1 MKQRLL
7 PFVLLVLAASINA
20 QEVIW
25 TEDFSRGFVGWTANS
40 LICGSNTGATYGDVS
55 GPAFGTWTL
64 SELILDGEPVD
75 IAGLELEWTFIN
87 STEYL
92 VYSQLPAS
100 DIDIFLTAYGS
111 YSLDEMN
118 VMTSSIDSDEIIVDG
133 LAFSEASTDGLVE
146 WAVVSAGLGIDD
158 LGYQLIGT
166 GNPTVELTDG
176 GNTLTYTAVDGGLI
190 ATYTKRNECGTQWVW
205 SPNGNLGSGTFD
217 FDTPGTVF
225 VDSDTR
231 ANGSMVMRNIFNM
244 FGGDAANVPNPN
256 APPYP
261 HYASELISPLID
273 ISEADRALS
282 LSLTQFLGYLNTPQE
297 APDGIKTALQISTDN
312 GATWSTAVDINP
324 DLPADVFRSN
334 RQTVPIPLA
343 FTAGADEIRIKLTFA
358 TDYYFWGIDDI
369 SIQERIDYDVQA
381 NENFFAVTDNRSTP
395 WSQLQPQY
403 FMADIQNN
411 GGLTAENV
419 QLNLTITHNES
430 GEEVYNRTKSYGDL
444 PPDSLAEN
452 DFFAEVLDLESD
464 HASEGTYSG
473 QYTIFHDSL
482 DQVTDNDTLNFTFA
496 VTDTV
501 FAKEAGRTRG
511 IFLPDN
517 RAWYI
522 GNCFYV
528 PDGEEWYARYMSFMV
543 DNASEV
549 VANDG
554 RNSVI
559 TNLYESDGDVNGD
572 GRISPDEYGEV
583 PIAFNEYVFDG
594 TEDEVLI
601 TIPVDLE
608 EEGIPLTSGKYYL
621 AVVQYPGI
629 NEEDNL
635 AISASE
641 AINYNANN
649 FITDSIGIVQ
659 YSDVVDLT
667 LEQPNFFSGGFGGT
681 SVPVVR
687 LTIGDNPDLDSHPH
701 VPFTT
706 TVLPEEY
713 EIEVFPNPA
722 TENFNIEL
730 KFPDVQDVLIR
741 FYDQAGRILTQQELD
756 GVRQARY
763 RYNLDETIPAG
774 IYFLQLNTDAGTRTE
789 KVVVQH

>member
-7 PFVLLVLAASINA
+7 PFILLVLAASINA

-40 LICGSNTGATYGDVS
+40 LICGSNTGAAYGDVS
-55 GPAFGTWTL
+55 GPDFGTWTL

-87 STEYL
+87 STEYM
-92 VYSQLPAS
+92 VYSQLPAP
-100 DIDIFLTAYGS
+100 DIDIFITAYGS

-118 VMTSSIDSDEIIVDG
+118 VMTSSIDLDEIVVDG
-133 LAFSEASTDGLVE
+133 LAFSETSMDGLVE
-146 WAVVSAGLGIDD
+146 WAVISAGLSIDD
-158 LGYQLIGT
+158 LGFQLIGT
-166 GNPTVELTDG
+166 GNPTVELMDG
-176 GNTLTYTAVDGGLI
+176 GNTLTYTAMDGDLI
-190 ATYTKRNECGTQWVW
+190 ATYNKRNECGTQWVW
-205 SPNGNLGSGTFD
+205 SPNGNVGTGTFG
-217 FDTPGTVF
+217 FDAPGTAF

-256 APPYP
+256 TPPYP
-261 HYASELISPLID
+261 HYASELISPPID
-273 ISEADRALS
+273 ISGADRALS
-282 LSLTQFLGYLNTPQE
+282 LSLTQFLGYLNTPTE
-297 APDGIKTALQISTDN
+297 APDGIKTALQISVDN
-312 GATWSTAVDINP
+312 GTTWSDAVDINP

-343 FTAGADEIRIKLTFA
+343 FTAGANEIRIKLTFA

-369 SIQERIDYDVQA
+369 SIQERIGYDVQA

-452 DFFAEVLDLESD
+452 DFFAEVLDLEPEYESR
-464 HASEGTYSG
+464 GTYTG

-482 DQVTDNDTLNFTFA
+482 DQVTDNDTLNFIFA

-511 IFLPDN
+511 IFLPDD

-522 GNCFYV
+522 GNCYYV
-528 PDGEEWYARYMSFMV
+528 PDGVEWYARYMSFMV
-543 DNASEV
+543 ENASEV
-549 VANDG
+549 IANDG
-554 RNSVI
+554 LNSVI
-559 TNLYESDGDVNGD
+559 TILYESDGDVNGD
-572 GRISPDEYGEV
+572 GRISPDEYALG

-601 TIPVDLE
+601 TIPADVE
-608 EEGIPLTSGKYYL
+608 GEGIPLTSGKYYL
-621 AVVQYPGI
+621 AVIQYPGF

-649 FITDSIGIVQ
+649 FITDSVGIVQ

-667 LEQPNFFSGGFGGT
+667 SEQPSFFTGGFSGT
-681 SVPVVR
+681 VVPVVR
-687 LTIGDNPDLDSHPH
+687 LTIGDSPDLDSHTH

-722 TENFNIEL
+722 TENFNIEF

-741 FYDQAGRILTQQELD
+741 LYDQAGRILIQQELD
-756 GVRQARY
+756 RVRQARY
-763 RYNLDETIPAG
+763 RYDLDKTIPAG
-774 IYFLQLNTDAGTRTE
+774 TYFLQLDTDAGSRTE